1 MVNGWRVGQ
10 ICLTERYTI
19 IYAISSKRKK
29 AFHHAVQKSL
39 ENFEL
44 LFLSYISNSLFLV
57 ATITTHYIT
66 I

>member
-1 MVNGWRVGQ
+1 MVGKSNIDMLNRK
-10 ICLTERYTI
+10 
-19 IYAISSKRKK
+19 IYNYLRISSKRKK
-29 AFHHAVQKSL
+29 ALHHAVQKSL